1 MRNLIDR
8 DSVTRFKKRYRKL
21 SSIEGYWG
29 GDPNRL
35 RTNLQARGVF
45 QFGIL
50 RMQTR
55 NSTGSQISK
64 PQTLNDLAARWGGF
78 FVQHCFSVG
87 DNWFAKVHLNRRFWL
102 RIEKDSLKIRP

>member
-1 MRNLIDR
+1 MGIQIDYEP
-8 DSVTRFKKRYRKL
+8 TYKR
-21 SSIEGYWG
+21 EGF
-29 GDPNRL
+29 
-35 RTNLQARGVF
+35 F

-102 RIEKDSLKIRP
+102 WVEKDFLQIRP